1 VANHHSAR
9 PISATSGTSF
19 SVVVTIERSPTARVL
34 LMLTSVSSQTQP
46 TASSAGR
53 PGVWPIHGKIRLRL
67 LTTATAI
74 APLPAQIIVQ

>member
-34 LMLTSVSSQTQP
+34 LILTSVSSQTQP
-46 TASSAGR
+46 TASSAGGPASGR
-53 PGVWPIHGKIRLRL
+53 STEDQAEIADHGHRDR
-67 LTTATAI
+67 AVAG
-74 APLPAQIIVQ
+74 QIIVQ